1 MKKKFKIIIKKGATK
16 SNPKPMITPK
26 KRGKYA

>member
-1 MKKKFKIIIKKGATK
+1 MKKKFKVILKKGASK
-16 SNPKPMITPK
+16 APKPMITPK